1 GGRKPKLS
9 PSEQIILTL
18 TYLRQLTT
26 FQLLGIQFGVSETTA
41 NDIFNYWLSTIGE
54 LLPPS
59 LLEQVKKNSSDYE
72 VVKEILTE
80 FELIVDSYE
89 QPIDRPGE
97 Y

>member
-1 GGRKPKLS
+1 M
-9 PSEQIILTL
+9 
-18 TYLRQLTT
+18 
-26 FQLLGIQFGVSETTA
+26 
-41 NDIFNYWLSTIGE
+41 
-54 LLPPS
+54 PPS

-97 Y
+97 YQEQKKYY